1 VTSQTT
7 HKLSSVLLDGKN
19 YNILV
24 KKVTFGIIDRDKVEF
39 VNGEITIQVPTTV
52 GEPIDDEKRA
62 IRE

>member
-1 VTSQTT
+1 
-7 HKLSSVLLDGKN
+7 VLLDGKN